1 MVSPQ
6 DFGSSNLGSI
16 PSTVVPV
23 FLAELHSDSSH
34 LKNALELFG
43 VTMKARIPLGINEK
57 AKNIREVAQ
66 VVEQFKANM
75 FHVCE
80 TNCKNKRMGK
90 CVGGSS
96 PPFSARRIFIA

>member
-1 MVSPQ
+1 MRQQEQNAAVWGNASPQ

-34 LKNALELFG
+34 LKNALELFK

-57 AKNIREVAQ
+57 ANIH
-66 VVEQFKANM
+66 N
-75 FHVCE
+75 
-80 TNCKNKRMGK
+80 
-90 CVGGSS
+90 
-96 PPFSARRIFIA
+96 